1 MVSTQVTYF
10 QNIGTFYIY
19 LKVVSLFLNNVMTRY
34 GAYMMKAFP
43 LCMRQYPM
51 LFQSTRIPK
60 LGQDE
65 NRLDQPWF

>member
-1 MVSTQVTYF
+1 
-10 QNIGTFYIY
+10 
-19 LKVVSLFLNNVMTRY
+19 MTRY